1 MILQPARI
9 IAANSEDYILET
21 LPKSACPRCAEG
33 KGCGGGILAQ
43 AFANKTYKLSIP
55 LNSDSNTTQHVEA
68 ELVQVGMHSQAL
80 LLAAMVMY
88 LLPLG
93 LLLAGAFL
101 LGMMF
106 DFNDQFTVLGAVL
119 GMVIGVLTAN
129 RLSRTMIESGQT
141 RPFIVEEPGDSC
153 FYRAE

>member
-9 IAANSEDYILET
+9 IAATPDHYLLET

-55 LNSDSNTTQHVEA
+55 LSSTDNNQHHEN
-68 ELVQVGMHSQAL
+68 EMVQVGMHSQSLLMAAL
-80 LLAAMVMY
+80 VMY
-88 LLPLG
+88 LLPLTM
-93 LLLAGAFL
+93 LLAGSLGLGL
-101 LGMMF
+101 LFGF
-106 DFNDQFTVLGAVL
+106 DDKITVLGAVL
-119 GMVIGVLTAN
+119 GMVIGVLIAN
-129 RLSRTMIESGQT
+129 KLSRSMIESGQT

-153 FYRAE
+153 FYQVD

>member
-9 IAANSEDYILET
+9 IAATPDHYVLET

-43 AFANKTYKLSIP
+43 AFANKTYQLSIP
-55 LNSDSNTTQHVEA
+55 CQSSDDSVMHNEN
-68 ELVQVGMHSQAL
+68 ELVQVGMHSQSLLMAAL
-80 LLAAMVMY
+80 VMY

-93 LLLAGAFL
+93 LLLAGSFV

-106 DFNDQFTVLGAVL
+106 GFDDKFTVLGAVL
-119 GMVIGVLTAN
+119 GMVLGVLVAN
-129 RLSRTMIESGQT
+129 KLGRNMIESGLT
-141 RPFIVEEPGDSC
+141 RPFIVDEPGDSC
-153 FYRAE
+153 FYQAD